1 MLIRKSNSILRLQ
14 NNAFKVLKGSS
25 TTAYTECFLLQ
36 FDGGSNPNPGPS
48 SAGAVLFGPTQRNII
63 YEQGLFIPHA
73 TNNEAEYKAL
83 VIGLE
88 AAKNLG
94 ITDLLIEGDSKL
106 VIEQITGAYKVKS
119 ESLRPLYTS
128 AQKLL
133 VQNFKFIGIR
143 HIYRENNTY
152 ADEITNY
159 VLQTKESYIEE
170 MVSARSHSSSA
181 C

>member
-1 MLIRKSNSILRLQ
+1 MRTSLTLTRIQ
-14 NNAFKVLKGSS
+14 NNAFKVLKGSH
-25 TTAYTECFLLQ
+25 TTNHERCYLLQ
-36 FDGGSNPNPGPS
+36 FDGGSHKNPGPS
-48 SAGAVLFGPTQRNII
+48 SAGAVLFGPNQREFV
-63 YEQGLFIPHA
+63 YEQGVFITHA

-83 VIGLE
+83 LVGLE

-94 ITDLLIEGDSKL
+94 ITHLLIEGDSQL
-106 VIEQITGAYKVKS
+106 VIEQIKGAFKIKS

-133 VQNFKFIGIR
+133 AKNFEFVGIR

-152 ADEITNY
+152 ADGITKY
-159 VLQTKESYIEE
+159 ILQTKESYIEE
-170 MVSARSHSSSA
+170 MASARSHSSSA